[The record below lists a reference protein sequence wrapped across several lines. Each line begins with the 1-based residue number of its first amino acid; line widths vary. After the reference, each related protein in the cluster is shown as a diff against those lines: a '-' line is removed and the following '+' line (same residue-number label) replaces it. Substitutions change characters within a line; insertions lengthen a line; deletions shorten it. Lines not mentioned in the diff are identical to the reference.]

1 MRRIA
6 AILSAGALTLA
17 LAPAALADSGA
28 GGPNACRNKDGVQ
41 LNLVSCNNVDAD
53 LSAEVEVEATVKP

>member
-28 GGPNACRNKDGVQ
+28 GGPNACRNKDGLQ
-41 LNLVSCNNVDAD
+41 LNVVSCNNVDAD
-53 LSAEVEVEATVKP
+53 VSVDAEASVGN